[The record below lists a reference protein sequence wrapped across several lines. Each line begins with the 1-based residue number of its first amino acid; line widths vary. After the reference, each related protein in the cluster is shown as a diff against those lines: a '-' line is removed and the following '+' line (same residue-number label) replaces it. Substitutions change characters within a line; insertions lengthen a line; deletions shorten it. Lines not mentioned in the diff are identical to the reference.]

1 MRDAGHKWAPVGLLA
16 LEREPEGGQK
26 SERGIVVAG
35 IGHEGDVHAAGAI
48 DLVVLDLR
56 EDELLGDAQGVV
68 AAAVEALRRDAAE
81 VADARKGGSR
91 RRTCLFQPI
100 AR

>member
-1 MRDAGHKWAPVGLLA
+1 MSLSPQPYRGLVTEAARRGALYAPVGLLV
-16 LEREPEGGQK
+16 LEREAEGGQK

-35 IGHEGDVHAAGAI
+35 IGHEGDVHAAGAV

-68 AAAVEALRRDAAE
+68 CLLYT
-81 VADARKGGSR
+81 SR
-91 RRTCLFQPI
+91 CV
-100 AR
+100 